1 MENGENS
8 ATAEIPE
15 EPEADQETIE
25 IDFNLFFDG
34 TLNNRTNIDQ
44 RLIAAEE
51 LADQAERE
59 TAEELKK
66 TMSPEQIEEVKAIYK
81 KYGDE
86 DSYGGA
92 YSNVVKL
99 EKYIKTDANS
109 AEKLVL
115 KSYIEGIGTV
125 DKKGDKL
132 RGYAI
137 GTGSTGV
144 EAKVTAGLREAAQ
157 EIENNHHNKRAMITT
172 LTFNLFGFSRGAA
185 AARHFIHEVLFSR
198 PIIEQLKALK
208 YQVGE
213 VKIGFVGL
221 FDTVSSH
228 GLSFSNDTGALNL
241 DAISQAQNVV
251 QLAAADEH
259 RKNFSLT
266 DIESAGGN
274 GQEIFLPGVHSDIGA
289 GYRDGEGESQ
299 VVLWASG
306 IFIALK
312 KAKKERNRLIA
323 SNWYKAEEL
332 NLISTPNSGVILQA
346 TRDSISNRYS
356 RIPLHIMADLAR
368 EPENKISFYGEIE
381 KDEKTPPELELAQ
394 QEIQA
399 YVNQHK
405 GKGTR
410 TSEAVHWHD
419 NGRTWL
425 RDLRHGYF
433 HFSAKL
439 AFGHGPRYIG
449 GQRQRM
455 TYVG

>member
-51 LADQAERE
+51 LADDAERE
-59 TAEELKK
+59 AADELKK
-66 TMSPEQIEEVKAIYK
+66 NMSPEQIEEVKAVYK
-81 KYGDE
+81 KYGGKKNSYE
-86 DSYGGA
+86 DA

-99 EKYIKTDANS
+99 ERYLKTDAHS

-125 DKKGDKL
+125 DKESDDFF
-132 RGYAI
+132 GYAMGI
-137 GTGSTGV
+137 GDAGIKAKV
-144 EAKVTAGLREAAQ
+144 EAGLHEAAQ
-157 EIENNHHNKRAMITT
+157 EIENNHHDRDAMITT

-185 AARHFIHEVLFSR
+185 AARHFIHQVLFSS
-198 PIIEQLKALK
+198 PIIEQLKELK

-213 VKIGFVGL
+213 VKIGFAGL

-228 GLSFSNDTGALNL
+228 GLSFSNDTDALNL
-241 DAISQAQNVV
+241 DAISHAKNVV
-251 QLAAADEH
+251 QLTAADEH
-259 RKNFSLT
+259 RKKFSLT
-266 DIESAGGN
+266 DINSAAGN
-274 GQEIFLPGVHSDIGA
+274 GREISLPGVHSDIGG
-289 GYRDGEGESQ
+289 GYRDGVGESQ
-299 VVLWASG
+299 ALLWATG
-306 IFIALK
+306 IFALK
-312 KAKKERNRLIA
+312 KTKKERSRLIA
-323 SNWYKAEEL
+323 AKWYRADELTIVYTSSN
-332 NLISTPNSGVILQA
+332 GVILNA

-356 RIPLHIMADLAR
+356 RIPLHIMAELAR
-368 EPENKISFYGEIE
+368 EPENKINFKNRLERNE
-381 KDEKTPPELELAQ
+381 KIPPELELAQ

-399 YVNQHK
+399 YVDQHK

-410 TSEAVHWHD
+410 TSETVHWHD
-419 NGRTWL
+419 NDRSWL
-425 RDLRHGYF
+425 RDLRYGYF

-449 GQRQRM
+449 GQRRRM
-455 TYVG
+455 TYAG